1 MKYEQTKRLE
11 KLFKKKKNGKKNIY
25 KRNKRDHD

>member
-1 MKYEQTKRLE
+1 MNYEQTKRLE
-11 KLFKKKKNGKKNIY
+11 KLFKKKKWKKNIY